1 MPPHPLELPP
11 TLSPDALDTLTELTG
26 ILTRLRTAIQTS
38 GSSSVVGGL
47 TTGATPAGTGPGATP
62 NPLGSAASPNAPLSL
77 KDVPAQTDA
86 LKHKLQRART
96 QMRTLP
102 DMERTVD
109 EQEEEIKE
117 LEERIRMQ
125 REVLDR
131 LRDAG
136 VKFGHDEGGRG
147 DKMETE

>member
-1 MPPHPLELPP
+1 MPSHPLELPS
-11 TLSPDALDTLTELTG
+11 TLSPDALDILTELTG

-38 GSSSVVGGL
+38 GSTGGI
-47 TTGATPAGTGPGATP
+47 TGSTPAGTGPVATP
-62 NPLGSAASPNAPLSL
+62 NALGASPSAPLSL

-86 LKHKLQRART
+86 LKHKVQRARA

-102 DMERTVD
+102 DMDRSTA
-109 EQEEEIKE
+109 EQEEEIRE
-117 LEERIRMQ
+117 LEDRIRMQ

-131 LRDAG
+131 LREAG
-136 VKFGHDEGGRG
+136 VRFGHEEGGKG